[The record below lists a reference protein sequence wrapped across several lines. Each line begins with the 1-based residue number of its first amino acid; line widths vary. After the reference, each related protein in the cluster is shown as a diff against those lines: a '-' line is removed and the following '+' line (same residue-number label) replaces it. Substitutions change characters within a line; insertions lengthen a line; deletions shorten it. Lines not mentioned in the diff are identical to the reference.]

1 MGQVKT
7 IIIKSRTYYFFN
19 DVINI
24 EEFDLNWIKIDKKS
38 YKDIDIWYIGYI
50 IKNWSLWKYLQC
62 KSFVFDHW

>member
-38 YKDIDIWYIGYI
+38 NKDIDIWYIGYI
-50 IKNWSLWKYLQC
+50 KKNLIIMKI
-62 KSFVFDHW
+62 FTV